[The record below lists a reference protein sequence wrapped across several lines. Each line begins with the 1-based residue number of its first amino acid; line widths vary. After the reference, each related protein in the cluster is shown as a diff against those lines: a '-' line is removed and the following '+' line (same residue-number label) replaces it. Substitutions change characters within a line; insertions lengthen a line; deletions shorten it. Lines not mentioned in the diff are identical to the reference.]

1 MVKKKMLATI
11 KELIIAKKLLENS
24 KNLIKIDSM
33 ENNLI
38 AIYNLN
44 SALNIILKILGEQQ
58 KIKSIKQLKNI
69 SLEKQWDILSQKY
82 KQQYGQDL
90 SMKTQIFT
98 LNNIINNFVDH
109 DMLPI
114 NTQVKELYQALS
126 VFIDG
131 VVSQILNLKFGELDF
146 YLLIQ
151 NTQVQKTIKRAN
163 MAIEAEEYAEVLKST
178 SAAFQIAIE
187 DQRQKINY
195 LSDQGILK
203 PEPFMLDRSINIHID
218 AKDREFIHLVLGTPT
233 KSLERFKH
241 LVPTAIITEDG
252 ESRPE
257 IVISD
262 FVDVEASTKE
272 NAVFCLNF
280 VLETVL
286 HWESLDLV
294 SEK

>member
-24 KNLIKIDSM
+24 KNIIKIDSM
-33 ENNLI
+33 ENNVI

-58 KIKSIKQLKNI
+58 KIKSIKQLRNI
-69 SLEKQWDILSQKY
+69 SLEKQWDILSEKY
-82 KQQYGQDL
+82 KQQYGQYL

-98 LNNIINNFVDH
+98 LNNIINNFVEH
-109 DMLPI
+109 DILPI
-114 NTQVKELYQALS
+114 NTQVKELYQALN
-126 VFIDG
+126 VFIEG
-131 VVSQILNLKFGELDF
+131 LVSQILNLNFAELDF

-163 MAIEAEEYAEVLKST
+163 LALEAEEYAEVLKST
-178 SAAFQIAIE
+178 SAALQIAIE

-195 LSDQGILK
+195 LSDRDMLK
-203 PEPFMLDRSINIHID
+203 PELFMLDKTINIHID

-233 KSLERFKH
+233 KNLERFKH

-257 IVISD
+257 IIVSD
-262 FVDVEASTKE
+262 FVDAEAGTKE
-272 NAVFCLNF
+272 NAEFCLNF

-294 SEK
+294 KEK